1 MTLYTKL
8 ETLTKPSREVDAEI
22 ALRFGWQKIDLPF
35 SNING
40 ATEVT
45 EMWLPSDIDDE
56 TRGFLE
62 DEIKE
67 DCAVKGWS
75 LLGSCPAYTS
85 DLNAVIDLV
94 EREIPRACTFLDN
107 EDETWG
113 GEPIWNATTHTHKAS
128 HTIPAVAL
136 LMALMDA
143 KGFKQ

>member
-1 MTLYTKL
+1 MTLY
-8 ETLTKPSREVDAEI
+8 ETLQALTGPNREVDARIAMLFEPEGEDGTYFRAPFISEI
-22 ALRFGWQKIDLPF
+22 RDKDCVDGQYWKCAISGRSLRTAPK
-35 SNING
+35 
-40 ATEVT
+40 
-45 EMWLPSDIDDE
+45 
-56 TRGFLE
+56 
-62 DEIKE
+62 
-67 DCAVKGWS
+67 
-75 LLGSCPAYTS
+75 YTA

-107 EDETWG
+107 EDETWD